1 MNLQS
6 SVLRPLSSVL
16 PSPLDGIRI
25 LDLTRVLAG
34 PYCTMLLGDLGADVV
49 KIEAP
54 GRGDDTRHWGPPF
67 VGGESAYYLCV
78 NRNKRS
84 VTVNLKTEAGREIVR
99 RLALQAD
106 VLAENFKVG
115 SLAEWGLDYASLSVV
130 NPRLV
135 YLSITG
141 YGQTGP
147 WRDRPGYDLVIQAEG
162 GVMAITG
169 PEDGPPYKVGVA
181 IADITTGMMA
191 AQAVL
196 AALFHRERTGQGQWI
211 DLALYDT
218 HLAWLANVASSHLVT
233 GEPALRYG
241 NAHQSLVP
249 YEVFPTADGYLALGV
264 GNDRQFSRLC
274 DLVGHAEWATDP
286 RFLTNPDRVAHRGDL
301 IPLLQ
306 AALRQGS
313 TATWLAALE
322 QADIPAGK
330 VNSVAE
336 ALSAPTVAAREM
348 VVEVPH
354 PTAGSVRLV
363 GSPLKFSAA
372 PTTLRRHPPLLG
384 EHTDAVLADM
394 GYPPEYIESLRLAGV
409 I

>member
-1 MNLQS
+1 M
-6 SVLRPLSSVL
+6 
-16 PSPLDGIRI
+16 SPATSLDGIRV

-34 PYCTMLLGDLGADVV
+34 PYCTMMLGDLGADVV
-49 KIEAP
+49 KVEPP

-84 VTVNLKTEAGREIVR
+84 LTVNLKTEAGQEIVR

-106 VLAENFKVG
+106 VLAENFKAG
-115 SLAEWGLDYASLSVV
+115 GLAEWGLDYASLSAL

-147 WRDRPGYDLVIQAEG
+147 WRNRPGYDLIIQAEG
-162 GVMAITG
+162 GIMAITG

-181 IADITTGMMA
+181 IADLTTGMMG

-211 DLALYDT
+211 DLSLYDT
-218 HLAWLANVASSHLVT
+218 QLAWLANVGSSHLVT
-233 GEPALRYG
+233 GDPALRYG

-249 YEVFPTADGYLALGV
+249 YEVFPTADGYLAVGV
-264 GNDRQFSRLC
+264 GNDGQFRRL
-274 DLVGHAEWATDP
+274 AELLGYPQWAADP
-286 RFLTNPDRVAHRGDL
+286 RFRGNPDRVAHRAEL
-301 IPLLQ
+301 APLVA
-306 AALRQGS
+306 AALRRQP
-313 TATWLAALE
+313 TEAWLAAL
-322 QADIPAGK
+322 ADAGIPAGK
-330 VNSVAE
+330 VASVAE
-336 ALSAPTVAAREM
+336 ALGGPTVAAREM
-348 VVEVPH
+348 VVPVPH
-354 PTAGSVRLV
+354 PTAGTVRLV
-363 GSPLKFSAA
+363 GSPLKFSAT
-372 PTTLRRHPPLLG
+372 PVTIRRHPPLLG
-384 EHTDAVLADM
+384 EHTDAVLADL
-394 GYPPEYIESLRLAGV
+394 GYSADSIEALRRAGA

>member
-1 MNLQS
+1 M
-6 SVLRPLSSVL
+6 P
-16 PSPLDGIRI
+16 PSTPLDGIRV

-34 PYCTMLLGDLGADVV
+34 PYCTMMLGDLGADVV
-49 KIEAP
+49 KVEPP

-106 VLAENFKVG
+106 VLAENFKAG
-115 SLAEWGLDYASLSVV
+115 SLAEWGLDYASLSAL

-147 WRDRPGYDLVIQAEG
+147 WRDRPGYDLIIQAEG
-162 GVMAITG
+162 GIMAITG

-181 IADITTGMMA
+181 IADLTTGMLA

-211 DLALYDT
+211 DLSLYDT
-218 HLAWLANVASSHLVT
+218 QLAWLANVGSSHLVT

-249 YEVFPTADGYLALGV
+249 YEVFSTADGYLALGV

-274 DLVGHAEWATDP
+274 DLLGQPEWAADP
-286 RFLTNPDRVAHRGDL
+286 RFRGNPDRVAYRADL

-306 AALRQGS
+306 DVLRQRP
-313 TATWLAALE
+313 TETWLAALE
-322 QADIPAGK
+322 QAGIPAGK

-336 ALSAPTVAAREM
+336 ALSGPTVAAREM
-348 VVEVPH
+348 VVEMPH
-354 PTAGSVRLV
+354 PTAGAVRLV
-363 GSPLKFSAA
+363 GSPLKFSAT
-372 PTTLRRHPPLLG
+372 PTTIRRHPPLLG
-384 EHTDAVLADM
+384 EHTNDVLTEM
-394 GYPPEYIESLRLAGV
+394 GYPPERIEALRQAGV

>member
-1 MNLQS
+1 MPPS
-6 SVLRPLSSVL
+6 
-16 PSPLDGIRI
+16 SPLDGIRV

-34 PYCTMLLGDLGADVV
+34 PYCTMMLGDLGADVV
-49 KIEAP
+49 KIEPP

-78 NRNKRS
+78 NRNKRGL
-84 VTVNLKTEAGREIVR
+84 TVNLKTEAGREIVR
-99 RLALQAD
+99 RLARRAD
-106 VLAENFKVG
+106 VLAENFKAG
-115 SLAEWGLDYASLSVV
+115 SLAEWGLDYASLSTL

-147 WRDRPGYDLVIQAEG
+147 GRDRPGYDLVIQAEG

-169 PEDGPPYKVGVA
+169 PEDGPPSKVGVA
-181 IADITTGMMA
+181 IADLTTGMMA

-218 HLAWLANVASSHLVT
+218 QLAWLANVGSSHLVT

-264 GNDRQFSRLC
+264 GNDGQFSRLC
-274 DLVGHAEWATDP
+274 EVLGHPEWAADA
-286 RFLTNPDRVAHRGDL
+286 RFQANPDRVAHRGEL
-301 IPLLQ
+301 APLLRDVF
-306 AALRQGS
+306 RQRP
-313 TATWLAALE
+313 TDAWLAALE
-322 QADIPAGK
+322 GTGIPCGK

-336 ALSAPTVAAREM
+336 ALSGPTVEAREM
-348 VVEVPH
+348 VVSVPH
-354 PTAGSVRLV
+354 PTAGAVRLV
-363 GSPLKFSAA
+363 ASPLKFSAT
-372 PTTLRRHPPLLG
+372 PTSIRRAPPLLG
-384 EHTDAVLADM
+384 EHTTEVLEEL
-394 GYPPEYIESLRLAGV
+394 GYRPERIEGLRQAGV

>member
-1 MNLQS
+1 MPS
-6 SVLRPLSSVL
+6 S
-16 PSPLDGIRI
+16 LDGIRV

-34 PYCTMLLGDLGADVV
+34 PYCTMMLGDLGADVV
-49 KIEAP
+49 KIEP
-54 GRGDDTRHWGPPF
+54 PERGDDTRHWGPPF
-67 VGGESAYYLCV
+67 VGVASAYYLCV

-99 RLALQAD
+99 RLATQAD
-106 VLAENFKVG
+106 VLAENFKAG
-115 SLAEWGLDYASLSVV
+115 SLAEWGLDFASLSTL

-169 PEDGPPYKVGVA
+169 PEGGPPYKVGVA
-181 IADITTGMMA
+181 IADLTTGMMA

-274 DLVGHAEWATDP
+274 DLVGHPEWATDP
-286 RFLTNPDRVAHRGDL
+286 RFLTNPARVAHRSEL
-301 IPLLQ
+301 VPLLQ

-313 TATWLAALE
+313 TASWLAALE

-336 ALSAPTVAAREM
+336 ALSGPTVAAREM

-363 GSPLKFSAA
+363 GSPLKFSAT
-372 PTTLRRHPPLLG
+372 PNTIRRHPPLLG
-384 EHTDAVLADM
+384 EHTDAVLAEM
-394 GYPPEYIESLRLAGV
+394 GYPPEHIESLRLAGV

>member
-1 MNLQS
+1 MTPS
-6 SVLRPLSSVL
+6 
-16 PSPLDGIRI
+16 SPLDGIRV

-34 PYCTMLLGDLGADVV
+34 PYCTMMLGDLGADVV
-49 KIEAP
+49 KIEP
-54 GRGDDTRHWGPPF
+54 PDRGDDTRHWGPPF

-99 RLALQAD
+99 HLAQQAD
-106 VLAENFKVG
+106 VLAENFKAG
-115 SLAEWGLDYASLSVV
+115 SLAEWGLDYASLSAL

-141 YGQTGP
+141 YGQSGP
-147 WRDRPGYDLVIQAEG
+147 WRDRPGYDLIIQAEG
-162 GVMAITG
+162 GIMAITG

-181 IADITTGMMA
+181 IADLTTGMLA

-211 DLALYDT
+211 DLSLYDT
-218 HLAWLANVASSHLVT
+218 QLAWLANVGSSHLVT

-274 DLVGHAEWATDP
+274 DLLGQPEWAADP
-286 RFLTNPDRVAHRGDL
+286 RFRGNPDRVAYRADL

-306 AALRQGS
+306 DVLRQRP
-313 TATWLAALE
+313 TETWLAALE
-322 QADIPAGK
+322 QAGIPAGK

-336 ALSAPTVAAREM
+336 ALSGPTVAAREM

-354 PTAGSVRLV
+354 PTAGAVRLV
-363 GSPLKFSAA
+363 GSPLKFSAT
-372 PTTLRRHPPLLG
+372 PTTIRRHPPLLG
-384 EHTDAVLADM
+384 EHTSEVLAAM
-394 GYPPEYIESLRLAGV
+394 GYPPERIEALRQAGV